1 MNGEACGGGE
11 GGGNPASDQCSP
23 CRDFASLD
31 PLNIKQNN
39 KQVRRGRA
47 GAWREEGSP
56 ARPKL
61 RSGILSVCR
70 RVICGLQAPSTGFWR
85 FCHLPFWSLN
95 CSFF

>member
-11 GGGNPASDQCSP
+11 GGGNPVSDQRSP

-47 GAWREEGSP
+47 GAWREGGS
-56 ARPKL
+56 
-61 RSGILSVCR
+61 G
-70 RVICGLQAPSTGFWR
+70 QAQAEIWDPPLCVGE
-85 FCHLPFWSLN
+85 
-95 CSFF
+95 